1 MMIEKKPAGS
11 KAESNAAS
19 ARKSAGGGKPTYQ
32 TQMIDK
38 IIKSPGNEIIFL
50 PTGLGESVVVDSVI
64 AQMLERHPDKHVVI
78 CVLRPAQAL
87 SHAARIRKSLGS
99 LAKVGA

>member
-1 MMIEKKPAGS
+1 MEKKPAGS
-11 KAESNAAS
+11 ERESAQADS
-19 ARKSAGGGKPTYQ
+19 GRKGTGVGKPAYQ

-38 IIKSPGNEIIFL
+38 IIKSPGNEIFFL
-50 PTGLGESVVVDSVI
+50 PTGLGEGAIVDSVI
-64 AQMLERHPDKHVVI
+64 AQMLKKHPDQHVVI

>member
-1 MMIEKKPAGS
+1 MGS
-11 KAESNAAS
+11 EAVSNAES
-19 ARKSAGGGKPTYQ
+19 ARKSAGAGKPAYQ

-38 IIKSPGNEIIFL
+38 IIKSPGNEIFFL
-50 PTGLGESVVVDSVI
+50 PTGLGESAIVDSVI
-64 AQMLERHPDKHVVI
+64 AQMLERHPEKHVVI